1 MVNNLLSYMIYSPIT
16 ILKSIV
22 GMSMDGFNT
31 DRSVKQILNDIK
43 PLLGKILVTIFIPA
57 GFILSKR

>member
-1 MVNNLLSYMIYSPIT
+1 MIYSPIT